1 MTPQAVV
8 PKREVILTEIRRVA
22 QTIGSIRANE
32 VAPRNG
38 G

>member
-1 MTPQAVV
+1 MTPQAVD
-8 PKREVILTEIRRVA
+8 PKCEVILTEIRRVA
-22 QTIGSIRANE
+22 RTIGGARANK